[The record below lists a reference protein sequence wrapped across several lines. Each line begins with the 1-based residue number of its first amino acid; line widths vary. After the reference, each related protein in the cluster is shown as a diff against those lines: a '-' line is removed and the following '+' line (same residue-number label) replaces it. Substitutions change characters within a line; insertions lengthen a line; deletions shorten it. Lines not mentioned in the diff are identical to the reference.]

1 MNQLLSSDWL
11 NCMKIVLRMTCK
23 YEDGARERQ
32 NAGEEVLD
40 NLEYLGHTTNITNNV
55 EICLKFKTA
64 LQANLSF

>member
-1 MNQLLSSDWL
+1 
-11 NCMKIVLRMTCK
+11 MTCK

-55 EICLKFKTA
+55 EIFLKF
-64 LQANLSF
+64 